1 MPFVV
6 TKTTVKATKI
16 PTSSVDLGMDIA
28 IYSRT
33 STAKQNNENQ
43 LGQLRAIAHTQRWN
57 IKGENIDIASGKNG
71 DREQFKALFDAASR
85 REFELVL
92 FWSLDRFSRE
102 GVFETLQYLQR
113 LKAYGMGLD
122 RY

>member
-33 STAKQNNENQ
+33 STAKQNSSLE
-43 LGQLRAIAHTQRWN
+43 LSHTRN
-57 IKGENIDIASGKNG
+57 AGISKGKTSISPAGRTATASSS
-71 DREQFKALFDAASR
+71 RLCSMQPSR

>member
-6 TKTTVKATKI
+6 TKTTVKVTKI

-33 STAKQNNENQ
+33 STDKQNNENQ
-43 LGQLRAIAHTQRWN
+43 LGQLRAFAHTQRWN
-57 IKGENIDIASGKNG
+57 IKGEYIDIASGKNG

-102 GVFETLQYLQR
+102 GVFETLQYLQC
-113 LKAYGMGLD
+113 LEAYGVGLD